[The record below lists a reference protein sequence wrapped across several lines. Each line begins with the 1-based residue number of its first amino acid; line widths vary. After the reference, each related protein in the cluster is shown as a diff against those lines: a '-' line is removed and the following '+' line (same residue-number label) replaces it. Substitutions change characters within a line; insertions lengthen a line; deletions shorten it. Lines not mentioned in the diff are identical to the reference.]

1 MSEVEA
7 YLFHVSIQLGTENVV
22 HSVINM
28 RTVIKIVF
36 NEIWVKLGTQK
47 SSKDRAYAKWY
58 ELAINVFL

>member
-28 RTVIKIVF
+28 RTIIKKVF

-47 SSKDRAYAKWY
+47 SRAYAKWY